1 MLGLTLL
8 LIIGLVLAIGST
20 FYLFAI
26 GMSDSPRE
34 GRPGLGCSLSLVGL
48 AMFVVALIAI
58 IARLF

>member
-1 MLGLTLL
+1 MFGLIFL

-34 GRPGLGCSLSLVGL
+34 GRPGLGCGFALAGA